1 MKYPIEDIKTW
12 GEIIIDDDKTFD
24 ELIEFYLPFR
34 LSELDTEGIL
44 DSDKPKGKY
53 QRYCDE
59 SDSEVAL
66 RLDPNGPSLSDIET
80 KLIDDLLINE
90 VEIQEWMEEIQ
101 PNLNIF
107 RFDLVNEPLVCFYI
121 ALATY
126 ANNSNDDRVLAMDIL
141 YCLIGS
147 VLYGGVNTMEV
158 WDEKILKTGIAE
170 QVSIQWGNR
179 DVAGFIL
186 ADVLAYSTSL
196 FRLKEAV
203 NPHFFG
209 TLSDLVGLEC
219 YFDRVVELLNKD
231 NYYVDDLEELVEI
244 VQLSI
249 HYLDNDIWA
258 RELYKKTLEVY
269 DVADTES
276 EYISEI
282 AYSIAIDLKDKKW
295 SEEVYEEILTYAHE
309 NTTPEG
315 LREIEKSMDEALG
328 GSK

>member
-1 MKYPIEDIKTW
+1 
-12 GEIIIDDDKTFD
+12 
-24 ELIEFYLPFR
+24 
-34 LSELDTEGIL
+34 SELDTEGIL
-44 DSDKPKGKY
+44 TSDKPKGKY

-66 RLDPNGPSLSDIET
+66 RLDLNGPSLSDIET

-126 ANNSNDDRVLAMDIL
+126 ANNSKDDRVLAMDIL
-141 YCLIGS
+141 YCLIGI

-170 QVSIQWGNR
+170 QVSIQWGDR

-203 NPHFFG
+203 NPDFFG
-209 TLSDLVGLEC
+209 TLSELVGLEC
-219 YFDRVVELLNKD
+219 YFDRVVELLNMD

-249 HYLDNDIWA
+249 HYLENDTWA
-258 RELYKKTLEVY
+258 RKLYKNYLQANLKAEC
-269 DVADTES
+269 DVDDIIRIVT
-276 EYISEI
+276 
-282 AYSIAIDLKDKKW
+282 SIAIDLDDKQWAGEIYDHLLSFPRNK
-295 SEEVYEEILTYAHE
+295 YEMNEINASRT
-309 NTTPEG
+309 
-315 LREIEKSMDEALG
+315 EALG
-328 GSK
+328 D